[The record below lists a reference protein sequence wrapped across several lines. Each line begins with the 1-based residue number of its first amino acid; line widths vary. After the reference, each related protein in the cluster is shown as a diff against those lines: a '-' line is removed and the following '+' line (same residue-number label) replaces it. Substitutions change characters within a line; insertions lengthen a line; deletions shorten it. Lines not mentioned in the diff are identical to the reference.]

1 MDGSNTNPFYPI
13 SELNEEQR
21 QTLRTLANLSE
32 ADLRKVTF
40 LATLHMISRGP
51 HVTSTPLREWQPPS
65 TTTAGP
71 SDNLDTE
78 DLPGRSEFCNDASCP
93 CNSINSPADTSN
105 NSAPQ
110 NEARGGFFGDNPM
123 FTVDHELCEDHA
135 RMCGGEYCY
144 ESSEYSDY
152 SESPGDDSEMEDLDD
167 FGKISVDV
175 DDYVYLDADGN
186 ELDSEG
192 PGLSDLR
199 YDFESMVCSNEEDE
213 NQE

>member
-1 MDGSNTNPFYPI
+1 MDGSNTNSSYLL
-13 SELNEEQR
+13 SELNEEKR

-32 ADLRKVTF
+32 ADFRRATF

-78 DLPGRSEFCNDASCP
+78 DLPGRSDFCNDASCP
-93 CNSINSPADTSN
+93 CKSINSPADPSN
-105 NSAPQ
+105 NTAPQ
-110 NEARGGFFGDNPM
+110 NAARGLFFGNDTM
-123 FTVDHELCEDHA
+123 STLDDELCEDHA

-144 ESSEYSDY
+144 ESSEYSDS
-152 SESPGDDSEMEDLDD
+152 SESSGDYSEMEDLDD

-192 PGLSDLR
+192 PGLSDLS
-199 YDFESMVCSNEEDE
+199 YDFESMVCSNEDDE
-213 NQE
+213 NKE